1 MKIITLFKS
10 FLAIG
15 VTATGITSAI
25 VFSNINNIT
34 APFTRVL
41 RKSDYNAIRSAQ
53 GVKNINIDYS
63 TLPTSSETVVD
74 LLTTSNPNKS
84 PFMFTVGSQAYAN
97 TNLLLNGLNGDWGGT
112 PIDGNTDIY
121 PPSSSLMLDLYDL
134 FYSGENPKLS
144 SIDMSFFSYIDIVST
159 KNYKEAEEL
168 LTYRKHNLGDLYTV
182 NNPTQADSQSW
193 NVLNSKG
200 NLDPTA
206 PDLQPVVRDGAK
218 FIYYPNYDAFYEFR
232 PNNKY
237 DTEYERIYYR
247 RDPKTREFLDA
258 TAWINS
264 YSINNMSLPFAREGS
279 LFCAKYNPTISGW
292 EFKSFVAADDF
303 GKNRNATL
311 FDITN
316 FYSE

>member
-15 VTATGITSAI
+15 VTATGITSAV
-25 VFSNINNIT
+25 VFSNIDNIT

-41 RKSDYNAIRSAQ
+41 RKSDYDAIRSAQ
-53 GVKNINIDYS
+53 GAKNINIDYA
-63 TLPTSSETVVD
+63 TLPTSSETIVD
-74 LLTTSNPNKS
+74 LLTTKNPNKS

-97 TNLLLNGLNGDWGGT
+97 TNLLLNGVNDDWDNG
-112 PIDGNTDIY
+112 GNADIV

-134 FYSGENPKLS
+134 FYSGKNAKLS

-168 LTYRKHNLGDLYTV
+168 LTYRKNNLGDLP
-182 NNPTQADSQSW
+182 PTNLDGDLLGSNVW
-193 NVLNSKG
+193 NVLNSNG
-200 NLDPTA
+200 NLDPAA

-232 PNNKY
+232 PNNKH

-247 RDPKTREFLDA
+247 RDAKTREFLDA

-264 YSINNMSLPFAREGS
+264 YSTNNMGLPFAREGS
-279 LFCAKYNPTISGW
+279 LFCAKYNPSMSAW
-292 EFKSFVAADDF
+292 EFKSFVGADDF
-303 GKNRNATL
+303 WNRDITL
-311 FDITN
+311 LDITN